1 MDVNITPTGILPF
14 LMIDLRDGGYGT
26 TTGEININDYF
37 SNLQSKN
44 LYWGFAATATYT
56 KDNYTTLFMTEP
68 NFDIQGELVHEITMQ
83 GQGEAENVSGQTV
96 AADTELEHTVTFYNE
111 EGDGSIFFTSLV
123 MIMVSRF

>member
-1 MDVNITPTGILPF
+1 MAPSDSPATKTLIKDFETNNAFVTGSWWQLDVNITPTGILRF
-14 LMIDLRDGGYGT
+14 LMTDLRDGGYGT

-83 GQGEAENVSGQTV
+83 GQGEQK
-96 AADTELEHTVTFYNE
+96 
-111 EGDGSIFFTSLV
+111 
-123 MIMVSRF
+123 M